1 MYSIIDSKVF
11 SVTFGDNFFFAIGIE
26 RFYDCKH
33 VVK

>member
-1 MYSIIDSKVF
+1 MYSIMDSKVF
-11 SVTFGDNFFFAIGIE
+11 GVTFGDNFLFAIGIE